1 MAGFSLGLIAG
12 AAGYFLFATERGSKV
27 RKQLIKEW
35 EGATDQMVE
44 EGVIPSKD
52 ISIREFLSDF
62 FENVFQ
68 AQLPD
73 DFVNPSK
80 SAKAAKAPA
89 RKAKKSSKFSGV

>member
-44 EGVIPSKD
+44 EGVIASKD
-52 ISIREFLSDF
+52 ISIREFLSDL

-68 AQLPD
+68 ASLPD
-73 DFVNPSK
+73 ELMNPSK
-80 SAKAAKAPA
+80 SSKASKSPA
-89 RKAKKSSKFSGV
+89 RKAKKSTKFSGV